1 MSVTYIGL
9 FKKRRGLQKTRTPRI
24 NALKHCRR
32 PPFSSPEPLSLICN
46 RRDQET
52 TGSGDENG
60 RPPFDESFNDS
71 SHALFSPP
79 LQWREIDLLHER
91 AGNFVKT
98 SPHPSPEH
106 LFQTTRLIADELF
119 VEVSAQ
125 VSQQPSTNLDRNV

>member
-1 MSVTYIGL
+1 MVV
-9 FKKRRGLQKTRTPRI
+9 RRLM
-24 NALKHCRR
+24 N
-32 PPFSSPEPLSLICN
+32 PLTI
-46 RRDQET
+46 
-52 TGSGDENG
+52 
-60 RPPFDESFNDS
+60 PA
-71 SHALFSPP
+71 HAPFSPP

-125 VSQQPSTNLDRNV
+125 VSQDPALILTEMFETIKTV